1 MAKKKNKSKI
11 ETGVKN
17 TPNIES
23 TKTVE
28 TVKNIVTPTYTEQA
42 IKEVTMIEKYQEGKN
57 QSIAIRTFFDSDIE
71 NMGLENYNM
80 SLFEGVVHEEE
91 LTCLEVNGIKR
102 YVTGLNEFAPE
113 IRKLPPVKREAKI
126 KEIRKAVSQL
136 ERDLAANIIN
146 PEDPEFWNKVK
157 LLRHDNH
164 DFWSKISI
172 RIGNDPVYLD
182 PSTDPYDLIK
192 IYAIE
197 AGGFSIVAKNLAT
210 AKGKPDCK
218 FYLDK
223 LEDTVGTRT
232 EVSKL
237 RNRALA
243 ALTTM
248 YDSEN
253 TKLFYVAK
261 IVDVNNTQYN
271 KSTANDV
278 IYENMDAFIHGDGHD
293 RNQRRSAQLFLDTS
307 RLSMEDL
314 KLKAIIKDASAYSLI
329 LNKADGWIYFG
340 SVKMGKTSAA
350 CLEWLKN
357 PLNEEHLMSLISQ
370 VEYYW
375 NM

>member
-253 TKLFYVAK
+253 IKLFYVAK
-261 IVDVNNTQYN
+261 IVDVNSTQYN

-340 SVKMGKTSAA
+340 SVKIGKTSAA

>member
-1 MAKKKNKSKI
+1 MAKKKNKSKV
-11 ETGVKN
+11 ETGLQTAPKV
-17 TPNIES
+17 ES
-23 TKTVE
+23 TKNVE
-28 TVKNIVTPTYTEQA
+28 VIENIVTPTYTEQA

-57 QSIAIRTFFDSDIE
+57 QSIAIRTFFDGDTE
-71 NMGLENYNM
+71 NMGLENYSM

-102 YVTGLNEFAPE
+102 YVTGLNEFSPE

-126 KEIRKAVSQL
+126 REIRKAVATL
-136 ERDLAANIIN
+136 ERDLAANILDS
-146 PEDPEFWNKVK
+146 EDPEFWNKVK
-157 LLRHDNH
+157 LLRHDNY

-172 RIGNDPVYLD
+172 RLSNEPLYLD
-182 PSTDPYDLIK
+182 PSSDPYDLIK

-197 AGGFSIVAKNLAT
+197 AGGFSMVAKNLKQ
-210 AKGKPDCK
+210 AKSRTSYK

-223 LEDTVGTRT
+223 LEDTVSTRT
-232 EVSKL
+232 EISKL

-248 YDSEN
+248 YDSQN

-261 IVDVNNTQYN
+261 IVDANSTQYN
-271 KSTANDV
+271 KSTANDI
-278 IYENMDAFIHGDGHD
+278 IYENMDSFIHGDGYD
-293 RNQRRSAQLFLDTS
+293 SNARRSAQTFLDAS

-314 KLKAIIKDASAYSLI
+314 KLKAIIKDASGYSLI
-329 LNKADGWIYFG
+329 TNKADGWIYFG
-340 SVKMGKTSAA
+340 SLKMGKTPAG
-350 CLEWLKN
+350 CLEWCKN
-357 PLNEEHLMSLISQ
+357 PLNEEHVMSLLSQ

>member
-210 AKGKPDCK
+210 AKGRPDCK

-253 TKLFYVAK
+253 IKLFYVAK
-261 IVDVNNTQYN
+261 IVDVNSTQYN

-340 SVKMGKTSAA
+340 SVKIGKTSAA